1 MYEGP
6 KPKGKNSLSW
16 LGHHSFFPSFVMVV
30 LLANLKRFGLLAG
43 QADRQDKWPAKS
55 GEDQV
60 G

>member
-43 QADRQDKWPAKS
+43 QADRQDK
-55 GEDQV
+55 
-60 G
+60 